1 MKVVY
6 MECTLAIMANI
17 DSGHVENLSRTC
29 VLKQTET
36 MRYLVQIIENQNY
49 EKFNCEIMGFNP
61 SITYLVLYII
71 FHY

>member
-1 MKVVY
+1 MKIIY

-36 MRYLVQIIENQNY
+36 MRYLVQTIED
-49 EKFNCEIMGFNP
+49 
-61 SITYLVLYII
+61 
-71 FHY
+71 